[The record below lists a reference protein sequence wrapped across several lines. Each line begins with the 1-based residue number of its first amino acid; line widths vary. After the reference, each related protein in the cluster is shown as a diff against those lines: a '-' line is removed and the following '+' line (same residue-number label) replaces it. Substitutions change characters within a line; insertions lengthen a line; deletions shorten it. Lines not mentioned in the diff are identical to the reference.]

1 MRKKWNPIKEIDH
14 LMRSSL
20 TDARNKFNETFCNS
34 CKHNL
39 VQLCIMRTRSYGFSR
54 IITFDYLLVATR
66 DSIKRLD
73 EISLLH

>member
-1 MRKKWNPIKEIDH
+1 
-14 LMRSSL
+14 
-20 TDARNKFNETFCNS
+20 
-34 CKHNL
+34 
-39 VQLCIMRTRSYGFSR
+39 MRTRSYGFSR